1 MYVQYCTQA
10 CRVLSFV
17 TVIFIIGFIM
27 VKSDQ
32 LIGPD
37 KLYDKESFAEAT
49 TTATSATDQKL
60 KQDVVSTIFMS
71 YLGRQPTATE
81 LDTYTSKMTSPTDY
95 TSVMVKLQA
104 TTEYKANVLGE
115 SPKSTTTTTKTPASS
130 AAVIKVG
137 ATTGKLTP
145 PGVAVQS
152 AQDAKTALY
161 RKIINT
167 YLNVMD
173 RYPTDQELSYYAK
186 KMTSD
191 PSFTIDKLISI
202 LESSREYKIKEKTQT
217 NIINSS
223 LDGIITDA
231 QLTYEV
237 RRLFAQVYSV
247 QLASYETEQFLKQ
260 KFVEFQL
267 DVAKFVQLLKLM
279 KQLDE
284 AGLQGVA
291 VVSEDSSLSGNPS
304 TGSTTKT
311 VLKRKIALDN
321 NENVLKNAVAGIV
334 KPTSTKN
341 NNTATMSP
349 ACCDNNNNV
358 TINIISPSGVE
369 VQDII
374 SQIEKGQLTP
384 NADAA
389 STVYSKFIINDP
401 LYKRTAACAAGQQ
414 RDLLYEYRT
423 ARNADEFGAS
433 CSRTSYYENL
443 DKKSGLQEAPLC
455 DERRKGHSEMPPDIG
470 SGSILSGAP
479 LADAANTRVGSIMPS
494 FIYKELPSCSPAAV
508 TDSRPRS
515 GSWPK

>member
-32 LIGPD
+32 LIVFD
-37 KLYDKESFAEAT
+37 HDKELFAEEVA
-49 TTATSATDQKL
+49 AAPPVSAADQKL
-60 KQDVVSTIFMS
+60 KQDVVTTIFAS
-71 YLGRQPTATE
+71 YLGRAPTATE
-81 LDTYTSKMTSPTDY
+81 LDAYTSKMSSPTDY
-95 TSVMVKLQA
+95 SSVMVKLQA
-104 TTEYKANVLGE
+104 TPEYKATVLGE
-115 SPKSTTTTTKTPASS
+115 TKPASTS
-130 AAVIKVG
+130 PPPTTSKTTVTASTVAAAK
-137 ATTGKLTP
+137 APLPKFTP
-145 PGVAVQS
+145 PGVEAQS
-152 AQDAKTALY
+152 AQDAKTAMY

-186 KMTSD
+186 KMTAE
-191 PSFTIDKLISI
+191 PALTIDKLVLI

-237 RRLFAQVYSV
+237 RRLFAQVYGV

-267 DVAKFVQLLKLM
+267 DVNRVVQLLKLM

-284 AGLQGVA
+284 AGLQ
-291 VVSEDSSLSGNPS
+291 SGSVLTENGP
-304 TGSTTKT
+304 GSTTSTILKKT
-311 VLKRKIALDN
+311 VAID
-321 NENVLKNAVAGIV
+321 V
-334 KPTSTKN
+334 SN
-341 NNTATMSP
+341 NNILKSTVAAATKPGAQAGAGAAANGKS
-349 ACCDNNNNV
+349 ASCDNKNV
-358 TINIISPSGVE
+358 TINIIAPSGVE

-374 SQIEKGQLTP
+374 SQIQRGQLTP
-384 NADAA
+384 NSDAA
-389 STVYSKFIINDP
+389 SSVYSKFAISDP

-423 ARNADEFGAS
+423 MRNADELSAS
-433 CSRTSYYENL
+433 CSRTSYYDNL
-443 DKKSGLQEAPLC
+443 DASLPSQCC
-455 DERRKGHSEMPPDIG
+455 DERRTAQAQAREMPADM
-470 SGSILSGAP
+470 SGTPLSGAP

-494 FIYKELPSCSPAAV
+494 FIYKELPSCSTASGARSAA
-508 TDSRPRS
+508 
-515 GSWPK
+515 GI

>member
-1 MYVQYCTQA
+1 MMYVQYCTQA

-37 KLYDKESFAEAT
+37 KLYDRESFAEAT
-49 TTATSATDQKL
+49 TTTTADATEQKL
-60 KQDVVSTIFMS
+60 KQDVVTTIFMS

-81 LDTYTSKMTSPTDY
+81 LDAYTSKMSSPTDY

-104 TTEYKANVLGE
+104 TVEYKATVLGE
-115 SPKSTTTTTKTPASS
+115 SPKTSSTTSTTQPAVVVKT
-130 AAVIKVG
+130 AATTNK
-137 ATTGKLTP
+137 APTGKLTP

-186 KMTSD
+186 KMTTE
-191 PSFTIDKLISI
+191 PAFTIDKLVSI

-267 DVAKFVQLLKLM
+267 DVGKFVQLLKLM

-284 AGLQGVA
+284 AGLQGVT
-291 VVSEDSSLSGNPS
+291 VVSEDSTTGGHPS

-311 VLKRKIALDN
+311 VLKKKIVLN
-321 NENVLKNAVAGIV
+321 NNDNVLKNAVAGII
-334 KPTSTKN
+334 KP
-341 NNTATMSP
+341 NTAVNTNTP
-349 ACCDNNNNV
+349 AACCDNNNV

-389 STVYSKFIINDP
+389 SSVYSKFIINDP
-401 LYKRTAACAAGQQ
+401 LYKRTAACAAGQH

-423 ARNADEFGAS
+423 ARNADELGAS

-443 DKKSGLQEAPLC
+443 DKSIVQQSSC
-455 DERRKGHSEMPPDIG
+455 DEHRKVQSEMQADA
-470 SGSILSGAP
+470 SGTVLSGAP

-494 FIYKELPSCSPAAV
+494 FIYRELPSCSV
-508 TDSRPRS
+508 EESEPRS
-515 GSWPK
+515 GI